1 MDFTGLENCGNSPK
15 NLRLA
20 EWERAFALGE
30 WDDVAALLG
39 DDIVLEVATPRELDT
54 AHGRDAVLALLREA
68 RDHLTGADLGAAI
81 THGKEGATW
90 GTWTSA
96 GGVVHFAH
104 AFRFA
109 NTTGTRLAW
118 IRIVSA

>member
-1 MDFTGLENCGNSPK
+1 MENCGNSPK

-20 EWERAFALGE
+20 QWERALALGE
-30 WDDVAALLG
+30 WDDVAALLA
-39 DDIVLEVATPRELDT
+39 DDIVVEVAHDGGLETT
-54 AHGRDAVLALLREA
+54 SGNDAVLDRLRRVRGE
-68 RDHLTGADLGAAI
+68 LTAADIGAAI
-81 THGKEGATW
+81 SHGKEGATW

-96 GGVVHFAH
+96 DGSIHFAH

-118 IRIVSA
+118 IRIVCA